1 MFDFILLILTLLGGM
16 MLIIISGDLCLYY
29 NNEKVKKN
37 QKIKR
42 SVGIPKELNKI
53 ESKGS
58 SDQILIM
65 EKINRRRQL

>member
-16 MLIIISGDLCLYY
+16 MLIIISGDLCLY